1 MQGAKAAQGAKR
13 NWFGKHL
20 GLILIILV
28 QTAVYIL
35 AGVNKAYLHMDEA
48 FSLGLTHF
56 EQIDPASQADF
67 YDHWHSGEYFEDYLA
82 VDKAEVWDLG
92 PVFRNQ
98 KNDVH
103 PPLYYLLLRLSQNM
117 VAGQY
122 SKWPGIILNILIAA
136 GNTVLIFAILNKLLQ
151 KEKQSKIK
159 TLVMTAVAALT
170 IATVSAVVYIRMYQ
184 LLTFWVLLTTWLH
197 LQLYEREKLSWKLL
211 VAIGVTVVA
220 GMLTQYYY
228 LFFLAPLW
236 LVLLV
241 KYVRAKRWKELGWYT
256 GTLLLAGGVSL
267 AIWPVM
273 LQHMFFGYRG
283 QGVLGSLLDLPRLVG
298 QVWEYILI
306 VDYYDFHR
314 ILIIA
319 VAILVVVWLMR
330 NLKMERSTVQTAEKT
345 TWEMKVGLKFKVS
358 ARDQEAGNLWPVVGW
373 PTMVYFLIVAAVSP
387 YIELRYV
394 MPVCG
399 LIVIIVVWWL
409 YRSLGQVLTEKM
421 RNAVVAGF
429 LGVMLVAAPV
439 QLATGAMRIELLYRD
454 KEALMEELQANNE
467 VSTVYF
473 ITTENNRFL
482 DNLLPFVVM
491 DQSYLALDRR
501 PGELKVEQIVRGRD
515 LSHGLYV
522 WISDQYKHEEILQE
536 VQEATD
542 LDKVRHVR
550 GVNTCDIYYLSK

>member
-92 PVFRNQ
+92 PVIRNQ

-103 PPLYYLLLRLSQNM
+103 PPLFYLLLRLSQNM

-122 SKWPGIILNILIAA
+122 SKWPGIILNILIAV

-159 TLVMTAVAALT
+159 ALVMTAVAALT

-241 KYVRAKRWKELGWYT
+241 KYVRAKRWKELGCYT

-283 QGVLGSLLDLPRLVG
+283 QGVLENLFNPV
-298 QVWEYILI
+298 ILI
-306 VDYYDFHR
+306 EHLWDYVLLVDYNVFHHLLLPILL
-314 ILIIA
+314 ILIGLVVCHWRRNVKLEKTNGDFWLVLWPTLSYFVLAA
-319 VAILVVVWLMR
+319 VA
-330 NLKMERSTVQTAEKT
+330 
-345 TWEMKVGLKFKVS
+345 
-358 ARDQEAGNLWPVVGW
+358 
-373 PTMVYFLIVAAVSP
+373 SP
-387 YIELRYV
+387 FIELRYI

-399 LIVIIVVWWL
+399 LIFALVMYSL
-409 YRSLGQVLTEKM
+409 YHLCGKLLKEKM
-421 RNAVVAGF
+421 QA
-429 LGVMLVAAPV
+429 LVALSVMSVVLLAAPM
-439 QLATGAMRIELLYRD
+439 QIRLGWMRVELLYRD
-454 KEALMEELQANNE
+454 RQAVMDMVEQNPD
-467 VSTVYF
+467 VPILYF
-473 ITTENNRFL
+473 ITTQNNRFL
-482 DNLLPFVVM
+482 DNILPFAVAKE
-491 DQSYLALDRR
+491 SYLALDLLAPTVDEIR
-501 PGELKVEQIVRGRD
+501 EILQNRD
-515 LSHGLYV
+515 LSAGLIV
-522 WISDQYKHEEILQE
+522 FVSSEQNQQEALNTVQVATGLQE
-536 VQEATD
+536 IKWVQ
-542 LDKVRHVR
+542 
-550 GVNTCDIYYLSK
+550 GINTCDVYYLR